1 MNERLLKEIE
11 KLRNEIREHD
21 YKYYVLS
28 DPSIGDYEYD
38 QLVKKLEKFEAD
50 NPDLITPDSPT
61 QRISTD
67 AAKEFNS
74 YQHASPMLSLSNT
87 YSEEEVYDFDR
98 KVRESL
104 VNEKIEYVTELKID
118 GLSMSLIY
126 VEGKLV
132 TAATRGDGTVGED
145 VTLNV
150 RTVKSVPLKIKEDL
164 LAARGIDDFEVRG
177 EIFMSLE
184 SFRKINEE
192 KENAG
197 EKLFANPRNSAS
209 GTIKLLDP
217 RLVAKRGLD
226 IFTYYFNSPS
236 LELKQHNQ
244 NLELLKELGFK
255 VNPNYKL
262 CGSINE
268 VTDFCKYWEEKRD
281 NLPYEIDGVVIK
293 VNSISQQK
301 KLGNIAKSPRW
312 AVAFKFKPK
321 QALTKLNSITWQV
334 GRTGVITP
342 VAELEPVFLAGSTIS
357 RATLHNYDEII
368 RKDIR
373 EGDKVIIEKG
383 GDVIPKVVEV
393 VKEERDN
400 NSVETVPPEFCPV
413 CNSRLFKPENEV
425 AFYCINNECPA
436 QVKGKIV
443 HFAHRGAMDIA
454 GLGDALVDLF
464 VEQNFLH
471 SYADIYRLKDEREE
485 LIKID
490 RLGEKSVDNL
500 LAAIEK
506 SKEKPFDKVLFAM
519 GIKYVGAGAAKKI
532 TDQFNSIE
540 SLMNATREDIEAVYE
555 LGPSI
560 SESVT
565 NFFKNDKNQ
574 ELLKILKNAGLNF
587 KKDVNSVGKNILL
600 GKTFVLTGTL
610 TSLTRQEAEE
620 KIVSLGGKATSSVS
634 KKTDF
639 VVAGESAGSKL
650 DKAVK
655 LGVKVINEEEFL
667 ELINRL

>member
-50 NPDLITPDSPT
+50 NPELITPDSPT

-74 YQHASPMLSLSNT
+74 YKHTSPMLSLSNT

-98 KVRESL
+98 RVRESL
-104 VNEKIEYVTELKID
+104 GSENIEYVTELKID
-118 GLSMSLIY
+118 GLSMCLIY
-126 VEGKLV
+126 IDGKLV

-164 LAARGIDDFEVRG
+164 LAAKGIGDFEVRG
-177 EIFMSLE
+177 EVFMSLE

-192 KENAG
+192 KENSG

-226 IFTYYFNSPS
+226 IFTYYFNSGS

-262 CGSINE
+262 CRSINE
-268 VTDFCKYWEEKRD
+268 VIGFCQYWEEKRD
-281 NLPYEIDGVVIK
+281 DLPYEIDGVVIK

-301 KLGNIAKSPRW
+301 RLGNIAKSPRW

-357 RATLHNYDEII
+357 RATLHNYDEIT

-393 VKEERDN
+393 VKEERDK
-400 NSVETVPPEFCPV
+400 NSVETVPPELCPV
-413 CNSRLFKPENEV
+413 CNSKLFKPENEV

-464 VEQNFLH
+464 VEQNYLH
-471 SYADIYRLKDEREE
+471 SYADIYSLKNKRDE

-532 TDQFNSIE
+532 TDQFSSID

-565 NFFKNDKNQ
+565 NFFKNDKNL

-620 KIVSLGGKATSSVS
+620 KIISLGGKATSSVS

-650 DKAVK
+650 EKAVK

-667 ELINRL
+667 ELINR